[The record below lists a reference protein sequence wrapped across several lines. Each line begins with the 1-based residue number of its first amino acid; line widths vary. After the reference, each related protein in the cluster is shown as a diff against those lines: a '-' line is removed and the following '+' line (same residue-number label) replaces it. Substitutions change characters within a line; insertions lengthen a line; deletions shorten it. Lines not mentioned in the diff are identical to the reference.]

1 MNHSIYSADRATHLK
16 IVVVSLLC
24 ATLVAAIGTF
34 AHISDV
40 DLGTT
45 QLVKAGQ
52 PTAVTGRLPD
62 IRQPQFVSSTSEREA
77 RVMPP
82 HVTERSNSSR
92 YDGVEIMT
100 IGLGVLLI
108 VAIACVFGI

>member
-16 IVVVSLLC
+16 IVVVGLLC

-34 AHISDV
+34 AHVSDI

-62 IRQPQFVSSTSEREA
+62 VR
-77 RVMPP
+77 
-82 HVTERSNSSR
+82 
-92 YDGVEIMT
+92 
-100 IGLGVLLI
+100 
-108 VAIACVFGI
+108 